1 MEWPEFEPKQ
11 CGSRA
16 FHVTETMGKDKEM
29 GHINREGWGGQSNLG
44 EDLRG
49 GRWGALVGPSVVGPL
64 LGSDGGGVQPRGSV
78 LREEAPAMLVG
89 KSGL

>member
-16 FHVTETMGKDKEM
+16 FHVTETMGKDKEI

-64 LGSDGGGVQPRGSV
+64 LGSDGGGVQPGGVSAEGRGPCD
-78 LREEAPAMLVG
+78 ACG
-89 KSGL
+89 